1 MNYYLIKTIYTII
14 IFKENGSV
22 ITMNKTKIVKC
33 KNCENE
39 FKTYI
44 NRPKQFC
51 SKICYDDYRHK
62 EIKCKS
68 CKSCKF
74 FKECE
79 GVWET
84 YIEIFGFNEFKPIN
98 I

>member
-1 MNYYLIKTIYTII
+1 M
-14 IFKENGSV
+14 E
-22 ITMNKTKIVKC
+22 KILVK
-33 KNCENE
+33 KKLNVKVVKVVN
-39 FKTYI
+39 
-44 NRPKQFC
+44 
-51 SKICYDDYRHK
+51 
-62 EIKCKS
+62 
-68 CKSCKF
+68 F